1 MGKVKEQKL
10 KEIELCLLALFALLN
25 MDKPMNFDQIVDYIF
40 NDMAESADGENWSD
54 GDVVTGFRRW
64 IEGQFRDDSNYFQ
77 ILNQGYN
84 KSLEREEIQI
94 HGGENANIFLIKT
107 NEGFIVDVYGQ
118 NDHVGTL
125 TVWEDDLNP
134 VEEESGAPENFSD
147 VEIQEFKENW
157 GQSHGEITS
166 ELGFPRSH
174 AEADELIL
182 DTGNYFW
189 IEADK
194 KWYNKCAS
202 LFTEREQAIAN
213 YLRASN

>member
-1 MGKVKEQKL
+1 MGKVKEQKV

-54 GDVVTGFRRW
+54 GDVVIGFRRW
-64 IEGQFRDDSNYFQ
+64 IEGQFRDDNNYFQ

-84 KSLEREEIQI
+84 KNLEREEIQI
-94 HGGENANIFLIKT
+94 HGGENANILLIKT

-134 VEEESGAPENFSD
+134 VEEETNAPENFSD
-147 VEIQEFKENW
+147 VEKETFIKHW
-157 GQSHGEITS
+157 GQSHSEICA
-166 ELGFPRSH
+166 ELGYSKKD
-174 AEADELIL
+174 ADDLL
-182 DTGNYFW
+182 MVDYFW
-189 IEADK
+189 YAPIK
-194 KWYNKCAS
+194 GKGMWIPKSAS
-202 LFTEREQAIAN
+202 LYTEREQAIAD
-213 YLRASN
+213 YLRA